1 MAQGLMPEDESGYVD
16 FANSVPEGNNYQE
29 SVPSPKAEEHP
40 YLIPGQLSQ
49 GDTSTDLTQAPYDFS
64 DPAKGFQQFGS
75 YAMTSFNKG
84 SEDETADAK
93 NEYMQ
98 VGF

>member
-29 SVPSPKAEEHP
+29 SVPSPKAEEHA

-49 GDTSTDLTQAPYDFS
+49 GDNSKYPTQAQYGFG
-64 DPAKGFQQFGS
+64 DPAEGFQQFG
-75 YAMTSFNKG
+75 YAMTSFNKS

-93 NEYMQ
+93 NEYLQ